1 MRRIHQ
7 IVSSRLIIGLMAC
20 WCAGVG
26 LASFGGCA
34 LAQSGSRVELG
45 LLQVGKSSEAGRLS
59 ALEHLSAEIT
69 RRTSIET
76 APRAFFVPANSKDL
90 YRFPLLLL
98 AANQPLPEL
107 ALAERNALA
116 TWLQMG
122 GMLVIDWQGGGADLE
137 SFRGSLEEWLQGI
150 LPGRRLERI
159 SRGGVLYR
167 SFYRLTFATGRIR
180 LVDDLYGV
188 ALDDRYAVVVMF
200 NDTLGAVERNNDG
213 NFLHDVIPGGEPQRE
228 QAIRLLVNF
237 VVYAL
242 CLDYKDDKV
251 HLDYLKSKRN
261 WRLPGDKP

>member
-1 MRRIHQ
+1 MRRFYQ
-7 IVSSRLIIGLMAC
+7 TLRLEIVAC
-20 WCAGVG
+20 LLACCFAGMTITSMVST
-26 LASFGGCA
+26 AQ
-34 LAQSGSRVELG
+34 AQSGSRVELG
-45 LLQVGKSSEAGRLS
+45 LLQVGKGSEAGRLS

-90 YRFPLLLL
+90 FRFPFLLL
-98 AANQPLPEL
+98 AANKPLPEL
-107 ALAERNALA
+107 ALDERNALA

-137 SFRGSLEEWLQGI
+137 NFRGSLEEWLQGI

-188 ALDDRYAVVVMF
+188 ALDNRYAVVVMF

-213 NFLHDVIPGGEPQRE
+213 NFLHEVIPGGEPQRE